1 MARFLVDLWL
11 DGYDTDQEADS
22 ACEAFIFENLDF
34 SASSVKVTRISDEVY
49 DEAMKRS
56 KE

>member
-1 MARFLVDLWL
+1 MARFIVDLWL

-22 ACEAFIFENLDF
+22 AAETFIVENLDF
-34 SASSVKVTRISDEVY
+34 SASSVKVTRISDDLY
-49 DEAMKRS
+49 DEVLKRS